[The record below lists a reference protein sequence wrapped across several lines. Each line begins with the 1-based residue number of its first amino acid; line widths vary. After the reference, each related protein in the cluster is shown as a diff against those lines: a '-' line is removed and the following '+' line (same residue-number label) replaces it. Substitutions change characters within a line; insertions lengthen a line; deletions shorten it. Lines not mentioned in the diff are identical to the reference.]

1 MEACIFRKGEILEK
15 LEGRKNEID
24 EHLEEFRDI
33 VQKDERFKVL
43 ASPMTM
49 CRIDDVVLDRSAI
62 TSMNDVYFSNKLD
75 DWKASDQKSSGR
87 CWIFAGT
94 TLLQYVMKK
103 RLHNSKLQ
111 LSRNYFFFWDKFER
125 ANFFLEMCIASAH
138 LPAGDRF
145 VSEIFDKCGEDGG
158 QFDQFVTIVS
168 KYGCVPQC
176 VYPETVSSNA
186 SLTMK
191 K

>member
-75 DWKASDQKSSGR
+75 DWKASEFCSFILIQ
-87 CWIFAGT
+87 I
-94 TLLQYVMKK
+94 Y
-103 RLHNSKLQ
+103 
-111 LSRNYFFFWDKFER
+111 LS
-125 ANFFLEMCIASAH
+125 
-138 LPAGDRF
+138 
-145 VSEIFDKCGEDGG
+145 
-158 QFDQFVTIVS
+158 
-168 KYGCVPQC
+168 
-176 VYPETVSSNA
+176 
-186 SLTMK
+186 
-191 K
+191 